1 MDQINEEYHGSEP
14 HSYGGKYRLYEQFP
28 RKKLLVDK
36 AMKKNDVYTR
46 FKQHRKSKY
55 YSPIYV
61 HWKRQLFQ
69 SDVVFFTNDLLV
81 RAAKGYRY
89 LFTTIDVF
97 TKMAWVYPMK
107 QNNAKTVKKCFQD
120 IFSQCG
126 QKPDKINSDRG
137 SELVGKEVSKFLRE
151 ENIHHYL
158 SYSDRKCPVVER
170 FNLTIQRLLYKIM
183 THENSYEWTKFLDQA
198 MKIYLN
204 RKHRTIQMTPNEAE
218 KEENQSK
225 LNEIYFEKYKK
236 AEANRRKPKF
246 KIGDK
251 VRIWNE
257 RLKFQRGYH
266 ESFTREHFSITEV
279 LANLPVPRYK
289 IKDYNGECIVG
300 SFFEDELVSYSPD
313 DGALYHVEKILK
325 TKGKGRKKQHL
336 VKFVGWDNSHN
347 SWVNAADVKK
357 L

>member
-1 MDQINEEYHGSEP
+1 MKQVNEEYYSSEP
-14 HSYGGKYRLYEQFP
+14 HSYGGKYRLYNRFK
-28 RKKLLVDK
+28 RKNIVDD
-36 AMKKNDVYTR
+36 ALKKNDVYTR
-46 FKQHRKSKY
+46 FKQHRKSKF

-81 RAAKGYRY
+81 KAANGYRY

-120 IFSQCG
+120 IFSKCG
-126 QKPDKINSDRG
+126 RKPDNVNSDRG
-137 SELVGKEVSKFLRE
+137 SELVGKEVSNFLKE
-151 ENIHHYL
+151 EKIHHYL

-183 THENSYEWTKFLDQA
+183 TQENSYNWTQFLNQA

-204 RKHRTIQMTPNEAE
+204 RIHRTIQMTPNQGE
-218 KEENQSK
+218 KEENQLK
-225 LNEIYFEKYKK
+225 LSRIYFEKYKK
-236 AEANRRKPKF
+236 VEGNKKKPKF
-246 KIGDK
+246 KIGER

-266 ESFTREHFSITEV
+266 ESFTREHFSITDV
-279 LANLPVPRYK
+279 LTNLPVPRYK
-289 IKDYNGECIVG
+289 LSDYNGENIIG
-300 SFFEDELVSYSPD
+300 SFFEDEIVSYSPD
-313 DGALYHVEKILK
+313 EDALYHVEKILK
-325 TKGKGRKKQHL
+325 TKGKGRKKQHF
-336 VKFVGWDNSHN
+336 VKFVGWSNSHN
-347 SWVNAADVKK
+347 AWINASDVKK

>member
-14 HSYGGKYRLYEQFP
+14 HSYGGKYRLYERFQN
-28 RKKLLVDK
+28 KKTVDQ
-36 AMKKNDVYTR
+36 ALKKNDVYTR
-46 FKQHRKSKY
+46 FKLHRKSKF

-81 RAAKGYRY
+81 KASKGYRY
-89 LFTTIDVF
+89 LFTTIDVY

-107 QNNAKTVKKCFQD
+107 QNNAKNVKRCFQD
-120 IFSQCG
+120 ILSKCG
-126 QKPDKINSDRG
+126 KKPDKLNSDRG
-137 SELVGKEVSKFLRE
+137 SELVGKVVSNFLKE
-151 ENIHHYL
+151 KKIHHYL
-158 SYSDRKCPVVER
+158 SYSERKCPVVER

-183 THENSYEWTKFLDQA
+183 TQENSYDWTKFIDQA

-218 KEENQSK
+218 KEENQTK
-225 LNEIYFEKYKK
+225 LREIYDEKYKK
-236 AEANRRKPKF
+236 AEDNWKKPRF
-246 KIGDK
+246 KVGDS

-266 ESFTREHFSITEV
+266 ESFTREHFTITKV
-279 LANLPVPRYK
+279 LSNLPVPRYK
-289 IKDYNGECIVG
+289 IKDYNGEDIVG
-300 SFFEDELVSYSPD
+300 SFFEDEVVAYSSND
-313 DGALYHVEKILK
+313 DTLYHIEKILK
-325 TKGKGRKKQHL
+325 TMGNGRNKQHF

-347 SWVNAADVKK
+347 AWVKASNVKK